1 MDIITSHLNAD
12 FDSFAA
18 MTAAQKLYPEA
29 RPVFSG
35 SQEKKVSE
43 FIAAFHPLELYR
55 VRDIDLSKVKRLII
69 VDTRYPDRIGPFTA
83 LLSGKFRPEVYIY
96 DHHPSTMNDIHG
108 TVEVFEEV
116 GATVTIFVEILR
128 TRKIAITPMEA
139 TIFCLGIYEETGS
152 LLFPSTTERDV
163 LAVAHLL
170 KRGASLSIVSNF
182 IKSEL
187 SREELSLLNELVQSA
202 REIDVRGVRIK
213 IARASREDYIG
224 DAAQLAHRIMDMED
238 IDGLVLLLDMQGKIL
253 MIGRSRVPEFDVA
266 ALMKDFGGGGHPLAA
281 SATVKESSLE
291 IVEDGLKGL
300 IASSV
305 RPVKNAADVM
315 ASPVITIQWDESV
328 RDAEA
333 RMTRYGVNVLP
344 VVKDGKYKGII
355 AREVVEKAIF
365 HGFGRQG
372 AFDFTTTDELKVQ
385 PDTPVRDVESLMIE
399 QNQRFM
405 PVMEGDKIVGA
416 ITRTDILRTLYEDML
431 RRNRVRTLS
440 PEDRPSIGR
449 SLATWLKE
457 RFPQEVSDMLR
468 LAGEIA
474 DHSGFNAY
482 LVGGSV
488 RDLLRG
494 QENLDLD
501 IVIEGDGIKFAKDLG
516 LRLGAR
522 VRTHERFGTAQ
533 VLAKNLKLDV
543 ATARTEYYESP
554 AVLPTVETSSIKKD
568 LYRRDFTINALAVK
582 LNQKDFGLLMD
593 FFGGQRDLREK
604 TIRVLHNLSFIE
616 DPTRAFRAI
625 RFSERFGFK
634 LSKHTENLIKSA
646 LRMNLF
652 DRLSGSR
659 LYEELL
665 LTFNETE
672 PVKAVKRLSENG
684 LLKVIHPSL
693 VFDQEMEARFQGV
706 HDTLSWFNLL
716 FLQEGPDKAALYLM
730 TLLSGLV
737 DDERDTAL
745 DRLSAP
751 VKTKEKLGRGIL
763 KAREAIRL
771 LPLSDNLKLY
781 RVLNSLDIEAILFA
795 MALTPDNAKKKEIS
809 HYLIELRNIKPCLSG
824 DDLKKMGLNPGPF
837 YSEILRTLLEEKL
850 KGRVKTC
857 EDEEKFIK
865 KSALMQKNC
874 EVMK

>member
-12 FDSFAA
+12 FDALAA
-18 MTAAQKLYPEA
+18 MTAAKKLYPEA
-29 RPVFSG
+29 RPVFPG
-35 SQEKKVSE
+35 SQEKRVSD
-43 FIAAFHPLELYR
+43 FIAAFHPFELYR
-55 VRDIDLSKVKRLII
+55 VRDIDLSQVNKLII
-69 VDTRYPDRIGPFTA
+69 VDTKSPERIGPFAA
-83 LLSGKFRPEVYIY
+83 LLSSKSRPEVYIY
-96 DHHPSTMNDIHG
+96 DHHPDTGNDIHG
-108 TVEVFEEV
+108 SIEVSEDV

-128 TRKIAITPMEA
+128 SRKILITPLEA

-152 LLFPSTTERDV
+152 LLFQSTTERDV

-187 SREELSLLNELVQSA
+187 SRAELSLLNELVQSA
-202 REIDVRGVRIK
+202 REIDVRGIRVK
-213 IARASREDYIG
+213 IASAAREDYIG
-224 DAAQLAHRIMDMED
+224 DAAQLAHRIMDIED

-253 MIGRSRVPEFDVA
+253 LIGRSNVPEFDVSS
-266 ALMKDFGGGGHPLAA
+266 LMKGFGGGGHPLAA
-281 SATVKESSLE
+281 AATVKESSLAM
-291 IVEDGLKGL
+291 VEDELKRL
-300 IASSV
+300 IISSV
-305 RPVKNAADVM
+305 KPVKNAVDVM
-315 ASPVITIQWDESV
+315 ASPVITIQWDESL
-328 RDAEA
+328 RDAET

-344 VVKDGKYKGII
+344 VVKGGKYKGII
-355 AREVVEKAIF
+355 SREVVEKAIF
-365 HGFGRQG
+365 HGFGTQG
-372 AFDFTTTDELKVQ
+372 VSDFTTTDELKVQ
-385 PDTPVRDVESLMIE
+385 LDTPVRDVERLMIE

-405 PVMEGDKIVGA
+405 PVIEGDKIVGA

-431 RRNRVRTLS
+431 RRSRVRTLA
-440 PEDRPSIGR
+440 PEDKPSIGR
-449 SLATWLKE
+449 NLSTWLKE
-457 RFPQEVSDMLR
+457 RFPQEVSDMLVA
-468 LAGEIA
+468 AGETA
-474 DHSGFNAY
+474 DHGGFNAY

-494 QENLDLD
+494 QENLDID
-501 IVIEGDGIKFAKDLG
+501 IVIEGDGIKFAKELG

-533 VLAKNLKLDV
+533 VFAKKLKLDV

-582 LNQKDFGLLMD
+582 LNQKDFGLLID

-665 LTFNETE
+665 LTFKETE

-684 LLKVIHPSL
+684 LLKVIHTSL
-693 VFDQEMEARFQGV
+693 VFDQEMEARFQAV

-716 FLQEGPDKAALYLM
+716 FLQEKPDKAALYLFA
-730 TLLSGLV
+730 LLSGLP
-737 DDERDTAL
+737 DAEREAAL

-751 VKTKEKLGRGIL
+751 AKSKEKHGRDIL
-763 KAREAIRL
+763 KAREVIRL
-771 LPLSDNLKLY
+771 LPLYDNAKLY
-781 RVLNSLDIEAILFA
+781 KILSSLDLEAILFA
-795 MALTPDNAKKKEIS
+795 MALTPDNTKKKEIS
-809 HYLIELRNIKPCLSG
+809 HYLLELRNIKPLLSG
-824 DDLKKMGLNPGPF
+824 ADLKKMGLNPGPV
-837 YSEILRTLLEEKL
+837 YSGILRALLEEKL
-850 KGRVKTC
+850 KGRVKTR
-857 EDEEKFIK
+857 EDEETFIK
-865 KSALMQKNC
+865 KSALMQKNAR
-874 EVMK
+874 